1 MLGWRILISVV
12 LIPALIILF
21 RLDQAE
27 GETARILLGFCLLL
41 AARNSWEMTELLN
54 VRTMRPSFPA
64 VAACSLLVILAAWGH
79 TWCDAPDAGSRI
91 LFSLGWIAA
100 GATLSFSL
108 LLMREASVYQDPGH
122 SLESLG
128 ANFVSVFYGGV
139 LLAVTAQFRWFPD
152 PDIAY
157 FAIGSMIIAVK
168 SGDIGA
174 YSFGRLW
181 GRRKMAPRLSP
192 GKTWMGFVG
201 ALSGS
206 VVGGSLWLT
215 FGGQLFDA
223 RPAAL
228 GWTVVLLYSAA
239 MGVVGLLGD
248 LLESLIKR
256 DAGKKDSA
264 ALLPGFGGL
273 LDILD
278 SPLFAGPV
286 AVAWWQIW
294 PPAAS
299 TLPGPF

>member
-1 MLGWRILISVV
+1 MLGWRILISAL
-12 LIPALIILF
+12 LIPALIVLF
-21 RLDQAE
+21 RLDQAQ
-27 GETARILLGFCLLL
+27 GDTAHILLGFCLLL
-41 AARNSWEMTELLN
+41 AARNSWEMTELLT
-54 VRTMRPSFPA
+54 VRAMRPSFPA
-64 VAACSLLVILAAWGH
+64 VAGCSLLVILAAWGH
-79 TWCDAPDAGSRI
+79 TWHDSSPAGPRI
-91 LFSLGWIAA
+91 LFSLGWISAA
-100 GATLSFSL
+100 ATLSFGL
-108 LLMREASVYQDPGH
+108 LLIREAAVYHDPGH

-128 ANFVSVFYGGV
+128 ANLVSVYYGGV

-152 PDIAY
+152 PGIAY
-157 FAIGSMIIAVK
+157 FAIGSIIIAVK

-215 FGGQLFDA
+215 FGGQLFEA

-228 GWTVVLLYSAA
+228 GWPVVFLYSAA
-239 MGVVGLLGD
+239 MGVVGLTGD

-264 ALLPGFGGL
+264 PLLPGFGGL
-273 LDILD
+273 LDLLD

-294 PPAAS
+294 PPAVS
-299 TLPGPF
+299 TLQGSF